1 MGKGSKAVRSAVN
14 QQSREDV
21 NQMKVQRHITKM
33 RTIARKNCIQ
43 RDIDFKKEQ
52 LDSGKIVETRVL
64 HRMPDG
70 TISIVDGYE
79 GGLKPK
85 HILLN
90 EIDQQS
96 VEVTLMNEQLEEI
109 TKLEN
114 ETAKDNGSG
123 SEVKASD

>member
-1 MGKGSKAVRSAVN
+1 
-14 QQSREDV
+14 V